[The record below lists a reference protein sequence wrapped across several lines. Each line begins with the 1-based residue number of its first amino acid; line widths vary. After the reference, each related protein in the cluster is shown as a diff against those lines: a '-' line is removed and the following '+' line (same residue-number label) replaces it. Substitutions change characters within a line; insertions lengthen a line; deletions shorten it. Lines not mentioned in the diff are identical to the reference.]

1 MTQQTFRKHIFLC
14 FSQHTNSISPLFDET
29 TRELEMDDT
38 LKVDILNN
46 YFCGQSCI
54 DEDGKDLPACAVYP
68 DNFPTLSRIVVTTSD
83 VDDAIKCLKI
93 GKASGPDGIDN
104 RVLRESVHQ
113 ISTVLRDLFN
123 SCLQYHTMPKA
134 WKLANVSAVLKR
146 VTPHSRPITDLSH
159 F

>member
-1 MTQQTFRKHIFLC
+1 MSFLE
-14 FSQHTNSISPLFDET
+14 P
-29 TRELEMDDT
+29 
-38 LKVDILNN
+38 VVVY

-54 DEDGKDLPACAVYP
+54 DEDGKDLPASAVYP
-68 DNFPTLSRIVVTTSD
+68 DNFSTLSRILVTASD

-113 ISTVLRDLFN
+113 LSTVLCDLYN
-123 SCLQYHTMPKA
+123 SCLESHTMPKA
-134 WKLANVSAVLKR
+134 WKLTNVSAVFKKGD
-146 VTPHSRPITDLSH
+146 PHSRLITDLSH